1 MKRVTI
7 FITVVSLVA
16 CLAVLVPAQ
25 TIPAQSESLTL
36 DPIDIRIEL
45 VENAGASI
53 DLRARLVNTGS
64 IPISNVGI
72 RIESLD
78 VVLQSVTVESLAVDG
93 SVQRLDRF
101 SQVNVPFTSELN
113 VNESVWIEI
122 HAELNDVQ
130 VSNGISLDGLSDL
143 WDFIFYVRPAMTYG
157 NFSLTTVLPIDATLS
172 KDSVVPLYPE
182 SSTNFTDGQ
191 AMGFTWNASLI
202 QAGQSKVFIAKYQLS
217 RVAGTPFEN
226 ILALVVIA
234 GGIGLAVG
242 LVTASFGPKVAQ
254 RIRQIGSVKIAG
266 ITSEEEEVLEAI
278 RQKGGSCPQKDL
290 YTSMNL
296 SQSKISLVLTNL
308 EERNLI
314 RRMRDGRENTVHLCE
329 D

>member
-1 MKRVTI
+1 MIVIAT
-7 FITVVSLVA
+7 VSLIA
-16 CLAVLVPAQ
+16 CLAVNVPAQ

-45 VENAGASI
+45 VENAGSI
-53 DLRARLVNTGS
+53 MDLRARLVNTGS
-64 IPISNVGI
+64 NPISNVDI

-78 VVLQSVTVESLAVDG
+78 VVLHSVTVGSVEVDG
-93 SVQRLDRF
+93 SVQRFDRY
-101 SQVNVPFTSELN
+101 SQVNVPLTSELD
-113 VNESVWIEI
+113 VNESTWIEI
-122 HAELNDVQ
+122 HADLNDVQ

-143 WDFIFYVRPAMTYG
+143 WDFILYVRPAMTYG
-157 NFSLTTVLPIDATLS
+157 NFSLTTVLPNVATLS
-172 KDSVVPLYPE
+172 KDSVVPLFPE
-182 SSTNFTDGQ
+182 TSTNFTDGQ

-217 RVAGTPFEN
+217 RVAGTAFEN
-226 ILALVVIA
+226 ILILVVIA
-234 GGIGLAVG
+234 GCIGLAVG
-242 LVTASFGPKVAQ
+242 MVAVSFGPKAAK

-278 RQKGGSCPQKDL
+278 RQKGGACSQKEL
-290 YTSMNL
+290 YTSLDL

-314 RRMRDGRENTVHLCE
+314 RRMREGRENTVHICE